1 MRLRAV
7 RAGTGRGR
15 RPLAPRLRLS
25 GAYGAVWWDCDPFVA
40 PARLPLR
47 HREIAVVLSSVLA
60 NEVAP
65 RRASSPPWPP
75 TQRDDLRFR
84 QSGTQHPHLCT
95 QVRNV
100 TLDTGSRRIE
110 TDGQPGK

>member
-1 MRLRAV
+1 LRLRAV

-15 RPLAPRLRLS
+15 RPLAPRLRLR

-60 NEVAP
+60 IEVAP
-65 RRASSPPWPP
+65 RRA
-75 TQRDDLRFR
+75 
-84 QSGTQHPHLCT
+84 
-95 QVRNV
+95 
-100 TLDTGSRRIE
+100 
-110 TDGQPGK
+110 